1 MVAVRQVLGTRQPG
15 VWGAG
20 AELPDGALTFRTR
33 RISTSIKIIRR
44 AFKQQTVIGL

>member
-33 RISTSIKIIRR
+33 RISSSIKIMR